1 MRNVRVLWGIIG
13 CLILFILVGAW
24 NYSELTGTRKVA
36 VIGSE
41 GISEGD
47 LVNQLKKQYGA
58 LILDKMVDRQVVS
71 LYAEQNGVTV
81 TEDEL
86 DRELEKLQRDRTD
99 ELGLLDHFLQDS
111 GRNSQ
116 ELREEL
122 RHYLLLEKIATQDI
136 RIDDKEAYQYYEKNR
151 EKYNQPPLVRISA
164 IYVNSKAEAEQVVQE
179 LKRGASFPTLAKERS
194 SDIYSAS
201 SGGDL
206 GWISLVD
213 GDQPT
218 EILDEAAILEE
229 GQMSS
234 PIPLEKGFAVIQV
247 VKKKESI
254 IRTYDDVKDDLKR
267 ELALSQV
274 GPLEN
279 VLQKLRKG
287 LGVEV
292 LYK

>member
-1 MRNVRVLWGIIG
+1 VRNVRVLWGIIG

-111 GRNSQ
+111 GKNSQ

-201 SGGDL
+201 SSGDL

>member
-111 GRNSQ
+111 GKNSQ

>member
-1 MRNVRVLWGIIG
+1 VRNVRVLWGIIG

-111 GRNSQ
+111 GKNSQ

>member
-1 MRNVRVLWGIIG
+1 VRNVRVLWGIIG